1 MARTKVKSLK
11 DRIADV
17 VHTISTTTEKPLL
30 EKDVETLKKLEGELK
45 TIDKEVNALKKTLE
59 TEVKRLKALETKVE
73 QLRNQVKQLLEE
85 NGKLDGKNMQL
96 EERVVNLEEQVVD
109 VKNDNTFLRKQVVD
123 MKNDNTFPKEDNT
136 SLRKEVQL
144 LKHELGKLVSSD
156 DELVLGELCCQIQSM
171 IFKKVL
177 PPSEYSERAGYNLK
191 YMKEEISQLGE
202 GKAQRV
208 KQAWAKLKQE
218 LNYQEEDI
226 ERLTSTMGKLQ
237 SKRNVTAHPDLT
249 EQTMIQSVKRMKN
262 EEKLKGM
269 FYTNFKELI
278 RL

>member
-109 VKNDNTFLRKQVVD
+109 VKNDNTF
-123 MKNDNTFPKEDNT
+123 PKEDNT

-144 LKHELGKLVSSD
+144 LKHELGKLVSSN
-156 DELVLGELCCQIQSM
+156 DELVLGELCCRIQSM